1 MTNTCKAIL
10 LTGATG
16 FIGQHVCRH
25 LLRAGFKVKVL
36 IREKDQFGIDAHPN
50 LEHCFGDLRDVS
62 SLLNACANVEVVVHL
77 ASSSHANNAAINNI
91 REVNVFGTQSLLS
104 AAIRKNTK
112 KFIFVSSSLA
122 SNSGSNKDLST
133 DYGLSKL
140 EAERIVLAEQDKG
153 TIETVILRPVNV
165 YGEGMKGNISSL
177 ISLISRGFM
186 PRLPKL
192 DNRISLLGVD
202 DLSFAVE
209 LAIDSEKANGR
220 TYLLTDGQEYP
231 IYSIEREIYRALGR
245 EMPRWKLPLM
255 LLYTIVFVA
264 VLLIKVLGFFKIRP
278 TILSGLSL
286 RTYHNLVS
294 ENLFKNNEICNELGF
309 RPKSTFYSSL
319 PKIVE
324 TINHRV

>member
-1 MTNTCKAIL
+1 MTDTCKAIL

-16 FIGQHVCRH
+16 FIGRHVCHH
-25 LLRAGFKVKVL
+25 LLCAGLKVKVL
-36 IREKDQFGIDAHPN
+36 IREKGQFEIDPHPN
-50 LEHCFGDLRDVS
+50 LEHCFGDLRDVN
-62 SLLNACANVEVVVHL
+62 SLLNACANVEIVVHL
-77 ASSSHANNAAINNI
+77 ASSSHANNVTIDNI
-91 REVNVFGTQSLLS
+91 REVNVLGTQSLLS

-112 KFIFVSSSLA
+112 RFIYISSSLA
-122 SNSGSNKDLST
+122 ITSGSSRDLRT

-140 EAERIVLAEQDKG
+140 EAERVVLAEQDKG
-153 TIETVILRPVNV
+153 AIETVILRPVNV

-192 DNRISLLGVD
+192 DNRVSLLGVD
-202 DLSFAVE
+202 DLSCAIE
-209 LAIDSEKANGR
+209 LAVDSEKANGR
-220 TYLLTDGQEYP
+220 TYLVTDGQEYP
-231 IYSIEREIYRALGR
+231 IYSIEREIYRALDR
-245 EMPRWKLPLM
+245 EMPRWKMPLM
-255 LLYTIVFVA
+255 LVYTIVFVA
-264 VLLIKVLGFFKIRP
+264 VLLIKVLSFFKIRP

-294 ENLFKNNEICNELGF
+294 ENVFENNEICNELGF